1 MEKWKLLTEHNKC
14 TFCDTGIENILH
26 LFWECEF
33 IKEFWW
39 KLEILVKTNFK
50 LVNFNL
56 KKIKV
61 SLGEVGGEPWKNY
74 IIMLGKRCIYQ
85 YNTTTNNNNN
95 NKIVYLCDRLKYPT
109 NQGLSVTMLKFKKNI
124 CYNITDIYIQM

>member
-39 KLEILVKTNFK
+39 KLEIWCENK
-50 LVNFNL
+50 LQ
-56 KKIKV
+56 V
-61 SLGEVGGEPWKNY
+61 SQFQFEKGGGRSRTLEKLHNY
-74 IIMLGKRCIYQ
+74 AGKEMYLSIQ
-85 YNTTTNNNNN
+85 HN
-95 NKIVYLCDRLKYPT
+95 NKQQQQQQQNSLF
-109 NQGLSVTMLKFKKNI
+109 M
-124 CYNITDIYIQM
+124 